1 MVKHLSFKFLVIL
14 SMLILIYTTGY
25 SQGGEVTGTVTDAID
40 GSTLPGTSVLV
51 KGTTTGTITD
61 VDGKYSIMVEPN
73 TTLVFSY
80 IGYETKEILV
90 QPNTTVNITL
100 QPTAKAL
107 EEVVVIGYGVQ
118 KKDDATGS
126 VSAIDSKEFNAGSIT
141 SPTELVSGKV
151 PGVQIVDGGGAPGSE
166 TTIRIRGGSS
176 LQASNDPLIVIDGVP
191 VDDEGISGM
200 RNPLNFLNP
209 NDIESI
215 TVLKDASATAIFGS
229 RASNGVL
236 IITTKKA
243 EEGVSE
249 EGMPL
254 GFPLKFSYSGKVSLN
269 TPTKMVEVYDTG
281 MFRQLI
287 RERYPD
293 RTDMLGNASTDWHD
307 EIFKNAFGTDHYLS
321 ITGAL
326 KVLPFRVSVGYSNED
341 GTLKTDNLKRT
352 TLAASLNPT
361 FFDDHLKVNIN
372 AKGMFIK
379 NRFADRGAIGAAI
392 QMDPT
397 KPVHGDTSAYGGY
410 YAWLQANGEPVDLA
424 TTNPVAL
431 LEQRQDE
438 SDVNRFVGNA
448 QLDYKFHFLPELRA
462 NLNLGYDYSKSD
474 GTIFVPKDA
483 AFEFDPKYG
492 GGVDNMYEQEKKNE
506 LLDFYVNY
514 VKDIDE
520 ISSNINLM
528 LGYSWQ
534 HFWRKNYSINS
545 NVANTPELTDTIDDP
560 TEYYLLSYFGRFNY
574 TLNDKYLLT
583 FTLRNDNT
591 SRFSKDT
598 RQGWFPSVAFAWK
611 IHRESF
617 MKNVDILS
625 QLKLRLSYGITGQQ
639 NIGQGDYPYLARY
652 TLSQPDARYL
662 LGNTYYY
669 TIRPEGYDANI
680 KWEETSTINIGFD
693 YGFAKDRYYGTLD
706 FYYRETKDLLNI
718 IPVPAGTN
726 FTNYILTNIGDL
738 VNKGVEFSIF
748 TRPVITDDMSWEV
761 GFNATYN
768 ENEITKLTATDDP
781 DYLGYETGGI
791 SGGVGNNVQMHTVGY
806 PAYSFFVYEQ
816 VYDADGKPIQGMYVD
831 RNGDGEITNDDRY
844 HYKDPAPDFIF
855 GISSRINYKNWN
867 FSFSGRANFGNYV
880 YNNVE
885 SENAVYQR
893 LYRPE
898 GPYLSNVSTAVE
910 KTDFV
915 NPQYLSDY
923 YVQDGSFFRMDY
935 ITLGYLFKLKEYVN
949 LHLSFTVN
957 NAFLITNYEG
967 LDPEI
972 HLGIDNRI
980 YPRPRSYVFGIN
992 LQF

>member
-1 MVKHLSFKFLVIL
+1 
-14 SMLILIYTTGY
+14 MLILIYTTGY